1 MTLLISTKKM
11 HYNFKNLKRSGF
23 LMKKIMISPSKYV
36 QGEDELNNLGVYV
49 KEFSDRALLVASKVD
64 QARVQNYLDSATQKD
79 SFVLVY
85 GEFREEC
92 TKNEIERMRKLAEE
106 NNCGVFI
113 GLGGGKALDT
123 AKAASFLAQKPVIIV
138 PTIASTDAPTSKLAI
153 IYNEKNE
160 FEEYFHLNKNPD
172 LVLVDTGIIAKA
184 PVRFLVAGMG
194 DALATFFEA
203 RSCIRSGA
211 NNMPGGKSTKAAFA
225 LATACFETLMEDS
238 IKAKAACENNVVT
251 QALENIVEA
260 NILLSGLGFESS
272 GLAAAHSIHD
282 GLTVLEETHH
292 YMHGEKV
299 SFGTIVHLV
308 LENAPA
314 DELTNVID
322 YCKSIGLPTCLKDLG
337 IVDVTEEKIMAVAQA
352 AVAPTE
358 TIHNMPFPVT
368 AKDVYAAILTAD
380 KLAQ

>member
-1 MTLLISTKKM
+1 
-11 HYNFKNLKRSGF
+11 
-23 LMKKIMISPSKYV
+23 MKKIMISPSKYV
-36 QGEDELNNLGVYV
+36 QGEDELNNLGTYV
-49 KEFSDRALLVASKVD
+49 KEFSDKALLVASKVD

-123 AKAASFLAQKPVIIV
+123 AKAASFLAKKPVIIV

-184 PVRFLVAGMG
+184 PARFLVAGMG

-225 LATACFETLMEDS
+225 LATTCFETLMEDS
-238 IKAKAACENNVVT
+238 VKAKAACENNVVT

-292 YMHGEKV
+292 FMHGEKV
-299 SFGTIVHLV
+299 AFGTIVHLV

-337 IVDVTEEKIMAVAQA
+337 IVDVTEEKIMAVAEA

-380 KLAQ
+380 KLSQ